1 MYVNVV
7 KVIFNIIS
15 LSQTQYKYKHFL
27 EEKYFFNLINYI
39 IFITL
44 LELISYFNF
53 IIILLLSTY

>member
-7 KVIFNIIS
+7 KVIFNVIS
-15 LSQTQYKYKHFL
+15 LSQTQYKYKNFL